1 MFRRSSRLLKDE
13 KGTALVEAVISLP
26 VFVVALA
33 GVVALNGMY
42 TAKLEAKSRAR
53 RMAWLQAD
61 SGECPAQSC
70 RSGECGR
77 VESEIRVGG
86 LDELLAVDSS
96 QLLAV
101 DSSQFSLGRF
111 VGDLG
116 AYLLGKATNG
126 VGLAEALMPRLLGSG
141 AASQRGVTTL
151 LCNTTPR
158 STDTGGSVLEHACR
172 TDLRITEYASEVCR

>member
-1 MFRRSSRLLKDE
+1 MLRLLWRLLKDE

-26 VFVVALA
+26 VFAVALA

-42 TAKLEAKSRAR
+42 TAKLEAKARAR

-61 SGECPAQSC
+61 SGECPDQSC

-77 VESEIRVGG
+77 VESEIRAGG
-86 LDELLAVDSS
+86 LDEF
-96 QLLAV
+96 LAV
-101 DSSQFSLGRF
+101 DSSQFSLGGF

-116 AYLLGKATNG
+116 AYLLGKTTNG
-126 VGLAEALMPRLLGSG
+126 VGLAEELMPRMLGSG

-151 LCNTTPR
+151 LCNTTQR

-172 TDLRITEYASEVCR
+172 TDLRTTEYASEVCR